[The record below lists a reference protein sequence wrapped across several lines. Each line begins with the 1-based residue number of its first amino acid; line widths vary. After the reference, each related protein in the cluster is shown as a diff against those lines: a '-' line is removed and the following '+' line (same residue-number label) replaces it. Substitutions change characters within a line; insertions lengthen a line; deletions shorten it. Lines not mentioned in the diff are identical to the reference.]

1 MSEWEKRI
9 DDERDEQD
17 IRIRLMKL
25 SLAVEKYESIPKE
38 DLESR
43 KEVLKTIDE
52 ACDGLLLY
60 LDENDDRVTEVNIR
74 KNWTTIETIKVT
86 EAMIEKAKK
95 EKENG
100 RDDR

>member
-25 SLAVEKYESIPKE
+25 SLAVEKYESIPEE

-43 KEVLKTIDE
+43 KEVLKTIAE